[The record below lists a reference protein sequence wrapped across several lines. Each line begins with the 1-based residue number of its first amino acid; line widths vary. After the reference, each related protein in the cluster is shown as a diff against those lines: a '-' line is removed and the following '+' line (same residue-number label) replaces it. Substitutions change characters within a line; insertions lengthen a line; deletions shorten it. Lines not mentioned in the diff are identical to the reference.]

1 MEFELAFL
9 SLFAAVIPVIIA
21 IVSKRNLN
29 EIKKKKEAFD
39 ELRKRN
45 KKEFEAKKENLK
57 PR

>member
-1 MEFELAFL
+1 MEFEFAFL
-9 SLFAAVIPVIIA
+9 SLFAAIIPVIIA
-21 IVSKRNLN
+21 IISKRNLN

>member
-1 MEFELAFL
+1 MELEFAFL
-9 SLFAAVIPVIIA
+9 SLFAAIIPVIIA

-29 EIKKKKEAFD
+29 EIKKKKIAFD